1 MDGFIY
7 LGLDRQCYGSKADDK
22 LILLSV
28 SVWSLSNAT
37 DKPRP
42 VKIGRRKPILSVPGL
57 N

>member
-1 MDGFIY
+1 MDVFIY

-37 DKPRP
+37 ARSLD
-42 VKIGRRKPILSVPGL
+42 
-57 N
+57 